1 MPVQLMMEMLL
12 FLLLM
17 LRILLLQLF
26 VLPSLGFLLLLEI
39 MMMLEML
46 LELLPGMRRK
56 PVQLVEML
64 LGTLLLQRVVHF
76 FLVCY
81 LYPSRLYAL
90 CLPRP
95 VLYIV
100 PVLGGFAPYGNN
112 SFLYCMVSW

>member
-1 MPVQLMMEMLL
+1 MRLVRLVQLM
-12 FLLLM
+12 F
-17 LRILLLQLF
+17 LQLVLL

-64 LGTLLLQRVVHF
+64 LGTLLLQRVVHL